1 MSKKSFIVSTVIKAC
16 LGIGMIFVRGNE
28 FISGMG
34 AALLAA
40 TVALF
45 LKRLPI
51 FLNAEK
57 YKEYMIANKDERN
70 VHLARKSQSY
80 AFWITLM
87 AQTVLLIVMGF
98 LNRVNYANM
107 IAYLICFELAVY
119 LVTYYILKARD

>member
-34 AALLAA
+34 
-40 TVALF
+40 
-45 LKRLPI
+45 
-51 FLNAEK
+51 AEK